1 MLSYANWIS
10 HRCIINYH
18 SYRMAK
24 KKKGL
29 KKNTKATKNIET
41 SEWSERKPVLMFAG
55 SFLLICLGF
64 YLITNMA
71 WFSSFRAPILSVYSS
86 VSAFL
91 LNILGY
97 GVTATG
103 ELLSSNAFS
112 VSIEEGCDAIAPAIL
127 YAVSV
132 AIFPIAWKTRWKG
145 ILFGLLAI
153 FILNIIRIVTLFLTG
168 IHVPSLFEFMHVDF
182 WQAIFIVFTVGI
194 WIYWMRW
201 ASNITNPTTS

>member
-1 MLSYANWIS
+1 
-10 HRCIINYH
+10 
-18 SYRMAK
+18 MAK
-24 KKKGL
+24 KKKGK
-29 KKNTKATKNIET
+29 KKNTKASKSAQST
-41 SEWSERKPVLMFAG
+41 EWNERKPVLIFAG

-132 AIFPIAWKTRWKG
+132 AIFPIAWTARWKG
-145 ILFGLLAI
+145 LLFGLLAI
-153 FILNIIRIVTLFLTG
+153 FVLNIIRIVTLFLTG
-168 IHVPSLFEFMHVDF
+168 IHIPSLFDFMHVDF

-201 ASNITNPTTS
+201 ASNITQPTAIKTS

>member
-1 MLSYANWIS
+1 
-10 HRCIINYH
+10 
-18 SYRMAK
+18 MAK
-24 KKKGL
+24 KKKST
-29 KKNTKATKNIET
+29 KKNTKANKSVQP
-41 SEWSERKPVLMFAG
+41 SEWNERKPVLIFAG

-71 WFSSFRAPILSVYSS
+71 WFSSFRAPILAVYSS
-86 VSAFL
+86 ISAVF

-132 AIFPIAWKTRWKG
+132 AIFPIAWKARWKG
-145 ILFGLLAI
+145 LLFGLLAI
-153 FILNIIRIVTLFLTG
+153 FVLNIIRIVTLFLTG
-168 IHVPSLFEFMHVDF
+168 IYVPSLFEFMHVDF

-201 ASNITNPTTS
+201 ASNITSSATTKTS

>member
-1 MLSYANWIS
+1 
-10 HRCIINYH
+10 
-18 SYRMAK
+18 MAK
-24 KKKGL
+24 KNKGSKK
-29 KKNTKATKNIET
+29 KTKVSRKQSVQST
-41 SEWSERKPVLMFAG
+41 SEWSERKPVLIFAG
-55 SFLLICLGF
+55 SFLLICLTF

-86 VSAFL
+86 ISAAL
-91 LNILGY
+91 LNIFGY

-103 ELLSSNAFS
+103 ELLSSADFS

-132 AIFPIAWKTRWKG
+132 AIFPIAWKARWKG
-145 ILFGLLAI
+145 LLFGLLAI
-153 FILNIIRIVTLFLTG
+153 FVLNIIRIVSLYLTG
-168 IHVPSLFEFMHVDF
+168 IYIPSLFDFMHVDF

-201 ASNITNPTTS
+201 ASGISNPAAKVAS